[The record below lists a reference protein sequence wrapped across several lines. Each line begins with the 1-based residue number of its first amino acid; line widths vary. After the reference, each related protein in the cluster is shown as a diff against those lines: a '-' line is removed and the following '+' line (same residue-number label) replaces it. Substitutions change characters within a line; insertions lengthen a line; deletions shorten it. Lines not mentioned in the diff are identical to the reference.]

1 MPGLKEKVKVFTN
14 KFGEV
19 MVMRMD
25 QNGDITIFHEDC
37 NEQFEPGLLFAKK
50 YILNEEEADEI
61 TKFVTE
67 CIECV
72 KAN

>member
-1 MPGLKEKVKVFTN
+1 
-14 KFGEV
+14 
-19 MVMRMD
+19 MD

-50 YILNEEEADEI
+50 YILNEEEVDEI

-67 CIECV
+67 CTECV